1 VNVKIKQRDKIND
14 AWKMWDKTRKP
25 KYKELWYKLIKEWAD
40 GRNNTTRRAI
50 SSLPSDKRFVH
61 RGDFTR
67 NY

>member
-1 VNVKIKQRDKIND
+1 MAQERLLIKIDEAAI
-14 AWKMWDKTRKP
+14 MWNKTKDQ
-25 KYKELWYKLIKEWAD
+25 KYKDLWYKTIKEWAD
-40 GRNNTTRRAI
+40 GRNNIKRRAI

>member
-1 VNVKIKQRDKIND
+1 MEHGPTLKTIDNVWKQ
-14 AWKMWDKTRKP
+14 WDKTRDP
-25 KYKELWYKLIKEWAD
+25 KYKDLWFKLIKEWAD
-40 GRNNTTRRAI
+40 GRNNTKRRAI

>member
-1 VNVKIKQRDKIND
+1 MARDTTIEKIDLIWKQ
-14 AWKMWDKTRKP
+14 WDKTKNP
-25 KYKELWYKLIKEWAD
+25 KYKDLWYKNIKEWAD
-40 GRNNTTRRAI
+40 GRNNTKRRAI